1 MSGDLLERCRLPSQ
15 ATLEGGILDR
25 LRAQVAA
32 GAASPR
38 RRRRASSASSLPPS
52 RQLSAEEG
60 AELEGLAA
68 LALTDARAVDR
79 CAAWLQRLAGGG
91 ADAELAAALG
101 GAAAGTGTSTDGGA
115 GGGAEALQEALL
127 PLVIGLRRMG
137 RLQAVMHGFREAAA
151 AQLKDWLG

>member
-1 MSGDLLERCRLPSQ
+1 MSGDFLERCRLAGQ

-60 AELEGLAA
+60 AQLEALAA
-68 LALTDARAVDR
+68 LPLTDAGAMDR
-79 CAAWLQRLAGGG
+79 CAAWLQRLAG
-91 ADAELAAALG
+91 ADAGAEAAAAALG
-101 GAAAGTGTSTDGGA
+101 ASSSEDGGGSA
-115 GGGAEALQEALL
+115 SGAEALQEALL

-137 RLQAVMHGFREAAA
+137 RLQAVMHGFREASA